1 MRFKK
6 LTSLLLSAAC
16 LIGSIL
22 PGMSTVSAYDGTT
35 YKYGPLEYIITTSAS
50 GEKSIQI
57 LKCDNNVTGTVTIPS
72 TIDGIPVRRISVE
85 NNTGAFFDCQ
95 SMTGVV
101 IPNTVTEIGIG
112 SFYNCTHLESVNI
125 PGSVKTIGANAFI
138 HCYMKSLTLNEG
150 IKEIGSCAFWE
161 NAISTVNIPTSVEII
176 GNSAFHACGYL
187 SSVYVN
193 NPYCTIG
200 DTDKA
205 FAHAT
210 VYAHNGSTAQAYASK
225 YGLAFSSIGEIPS
238 IKYTRHTQSDH
249 WYYNDQTSYRK
260 IGIAAYAGSTALNS
274 SDISFRTSP
283 KQTYSS
289 YTDHTAEHPIMV
301 YVKGIKTSN
310 IPVKVGLRGD
320 TDENGKITAADAS
333 KAFSAYKKQYSGEN
347 SGLTPYQTFL
357 ANVDSDQG
365 TSGSSKL
372 SAQDASRIFSYYK
385 EMYKN
390 GSAQYHFLKK

>member
-1 MRFKK
+1 MKFKR

-16 LIGSIL
+16 LIGSVF
-22 PGMSTVSAYDGTT
+22 PGISAVSAYDGTI
-35 YKYGPLEYIITTSAS
+35 YKSGVLEYVITTSAS
-50 GEKSIQI
+50 GEKSISI
-57 LKCDNNVTGTVTIPS
+57 LKCDKNVTGTVTIPS
-72 TIDGIPVRRISVE
+72 AIDGIPVRRISVVNE
-85 NNTGAFFDCQ
+85 AGAFFDCQ

-112 SFYNCTHLESVNI
+112 SFYDCKSLESVSI

-138 HCYMKSLTLNEG
+138 HCYMKTLTLNEG

-161 NAISTVNIPTSVEII
+161 NAISTVNIPKSVEII
-176 GNSAFHACGYL
+176 GDSVFHACGYL

-200 DTDKA
+200 DADNA
-205 FAHAT
+205 FANAT
-210 VYAHNGSTAQAYASK
+210 VYAHNGSTAQAYANK

-238 IKYTRHTQSDH
+238 ITYTRHTQADH
-249 WYYNDQTSYRK
+249 WYYSDQTSYRK
-260 IGIAAYAGSTALNS
+260 TGIAAYAGSTALSS
-274 SDISFRTSP
+274 SDISFKTTP

-289 YTDHTAEHPIMV
+289 YTDHSAEYPVMV
-301 YVKGIKTSN
+301 YVQGIKTSN
-310 IPVKVGLRGD
+310 ISVKVGLRGD
-320 TDENGKITAADAS
+320 VDENGKITAADAS
-333 KAFSAYKKQYSGEN
+333 KAFSAYKKQYAGE
-347 SGLTPYQTFL
+347 SSELSPYQIFL

-365 TSGSSKL
+365 TSGSGKL
-372 SAQDASRIFSYYK
+372 SAQDASSIFSYYK